1 MIKQQVF
8 PHCTSTH
15 ITDSWH
21 QSMHHCLIFLNTQ
34 VFTIFCVHYGPF
46 RFKAIEKMTVAG
58 LAAVS
63 NSGQSRRIAG
73 TFDLCVSQN
82 VDRQPLDA
90 RENGQG
96 MGPQAEGLR
105 CRQRLYIS
113 SSNRHGRPLSY
124 RSQTQRR
131 TRHQHTFESPW
142 HPPQTQTAPQ
152 ARTTQWA
159 LRILKSALIPIFA
172 SRKLANGPRAHFA
185 FVLNVPHMVQNGTN
199 MRRPIFEEIDA
210 FLRSAFSPGER
221 QIRENA
227 CIQQHACSVDPLG
240 VSVFSN
246 FRPCSTNQKK
256 EVETR
261 KMGSFRGAHFFEIG
275 PPKLPKGAHF
285 ELRKNAQSY
294 RATL

>member
-1 MIKQQVF
+1 MAPIHAPLPHF
-8 PHCTSTH
+8 PEYPGVYNILRALWS
-15 ITDSWH
+15 
-21 QSMHHCLIFLNTQ
+21 F
-34 VFTIFCVHYGPF
+34 P
-46 RFKAIEKMTVAG
+46 FKAIEKMTVAG

-96 MGPQAEGLR
+96 MGPQATDLR
-105 CRQRLYIS
+105 CRQRRYFS

-131 TRHQHTFESPW
+131 TRHQHAFESPW

-159 LRILKSALIPIFA
+159 LRILKSARRPIFA

-185 FVLNVPHMVQNGTN
+185 FVLNVPHMVQNGVCIFAKYNFHQARDKFVKTHAFNN
-199 MRRPIFEEIDA
+199 MNVWSIHWVFSMIF
-210 FLRSAFSPGER
+210 
-221 QIRENA
+221 
-227 CIQQHACSVDPLG
+227 
-240 VSVFSN
+240 VFSN
-246 FRPCSTNQKK
+246 FRPGLT
-256 EVETR
+256 
-261 KMGSFRGAHFFEIG
+261 
-275 PPKLPKGAHF
+275 P
-285 ELRKNAQSY
+285 
-294 RATL
+294 